1 MDFESIPGRITQ
13 EINAIGLAFMET
25 PGSRL
30 GYGPALYADSYNA
43 AYLWNS
49 GFSSCPLWAADYDV
63 NQPESTGPWDS
74 RDDFQYSDRGRAA
87 GVNGDVDMDFFKDS
101 MFIHS
106 QTPRPEPSPGG
117 IGALLTCRVQG
128 GDTLWGISRR
138 FGTTVGRLAA
148 LNHISN
154 PNVIYKGQI
163 LEIPDILKA

>member
-1 MDFESIPGRITQ
+1 M
-13 EINAIGLAFMET
+13 N
-25 PGSRL
+25 
-30 GYGPALYADSYNA
+30 
-43 AYLWNS
+43 
-49 GFSSCPLWAADYDV
+49 
-63 NQPESTGPWDS
+63 
-74 RDDFQYSDRGRAA
+74 
-87 GVNGDVDMDFFKDS
+87 MDFFKDS

>member
-1 MDFESIPGRITQ
+1 
-13 EINAIGLAFMET
+13 
-25 PGSRL
+25 L
-30 GYGPALYADSYNA
+30 GYGPALYTDSYNA

-49 GFSSCPLWAADYDV
+49 GLSSCPLWAADYDV

-74 RDDFQYSDRGRAA
+74 RDGFQYSDRGRAA

-117 IGALLTCRVQG
+117 IGVLLTCRVQG

-154 PNVIYKGQI
+154 PNVICKGQI